1 MGDGK
6 YTIGQVV
13 ERTEIPRTAIDWY
26 IREKLI
32 RVKDRVGLYRM
43 FDDETIDKLEHI
55 KRLRSCTPEF
65 PNGMPLRQIRTAL
78 EQMETGS

>member
-32 RVKDRVGLYRM
+32 QVKDRLGHYRL
-43 FDDETIDKLEHI
+43 FDDDTIARLEYI
-55 KRLRSCTPEF
+55 KVHRSCTPEF
-65 PNGMPLRQIRTAL
+65 PNGMPLDQIRSKL
-78 EQMETGS
+78 EQMDTGS